1 MEAIFG
7 LSTAAQ
13 LILGP
18 VIAFAVLAFFFGVV
32 PAIMDKKKKKQ
43 ATEGDDDTK

>member
-7 LSTAAQ
+7 LGTTAQ

-18 VIAFAVLAFFFGVV
+18 VIAFVVLAFFFGVV
-32 PAIMDKKKKKQ
+32 PAIMDKKKKKK
-43 ATEGDDDTK
+43 TPEGGD